1 MRILIAAAAI
11 AALAACSQE
20 TTTETTPDTTTS
32 EVTTPA
38 PAPSTVIITETDA
51 RTRLE
56 GEGYSNVTGLMQ
68 NPDGTWSA
76 TGTRNGETTQVTVGE
91 SGVQVMTTPAPTTGG
106 ATTTT
111 P

>member
-11 AALAACSQE
+11 AALAACTQE
-20 TTTETTPDTTTS
+20 TTTETTPDS
-32 EVTTPA
+32 AEIVTPA
-38 PAPSTVIITETDA
+38 PAPSPVPTTIVVTESDA

-56 GEGYSNVTGLMQ
+56 ADGYTNVTGLMQ

-76 TGTRNGETTQVTVGE
+76 TGTRNGAATQVTIGD
-91 SGVQVMTTPAPTTGG
+91 SGVQVMTTPAPTT
-106 ATTTT
+106 